1 MSRNVN
7 ILVVLTGLLSSA
19 HSYAQLAIDWHSIDG
34 GGVMFAT
41 GGGLELGGT
50 LGQHDAGQ
58 MMSGGDLELVGG
70 FWAVAAAAPPPPCP
84 GDLNGDG
91 NVALNDLTTLLSN
104 FGTLSG
110 ATFAQG
116 DGDGDGDID
125 LADLTGLLSV
135 FGTTCP

>member
-1 MSRNVN
+1 MPRNVN
-7 ILVVLTGLLSSA
+7 ILVALTCLLSSA
-19 HSYAQLAIDWHSIDG
+19 YAHAQLTIDWHSIDG

-50 LGQHDAGQ
+50 LGQHDAGPVL
-58 MMSGGDLELVGG
+58 SGGNLELVGG
-70 FWAVAAAAPPPPCP
+70 FWAVAAAVPPSPCP
-84 GDLNGDG
+84 GDFNGDG
-91 NVALNDLTTLLSN
+91 LVALDDLTALLSN

-125 LADLTGLLSV
+125 LTDLTGLLSV